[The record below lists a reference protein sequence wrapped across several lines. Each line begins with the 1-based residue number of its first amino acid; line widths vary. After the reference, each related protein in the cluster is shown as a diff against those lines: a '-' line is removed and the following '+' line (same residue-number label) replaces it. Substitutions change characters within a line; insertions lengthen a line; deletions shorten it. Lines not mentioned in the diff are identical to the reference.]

1 MEGFR
6 GYVHS
11 LRPFLRDDRVF
22 ANLVVY
28 AENGFRMD
36 VGTVDVATGEMRPL
50 IEDGGNP
57 RFHADTG
64 QLLFSRKETLL
75 AVPFDPASM
84 TIAGAPVALMDG
96 MRTDATWTPA
106 TFFLGNDGS
115 LFYAPGGRAGTRRR
129 IVLVDESG
137 KVTPWSDERRA
148 FQGALAASPDGQT
161 LAVTITNPESLD
173 ETYLVDRSRRTL
185 RRFMAIPGT
194 DVDVPLFSPD
204 GKSLVFART
213 ARTEED
219 GIYLAPLDGS
229 RPPVRLHKTTGA
241 AGETFPVGWTPEG
254 DLLIADR
261 TKARLTVHRLVLRG
275 RTEARIE
282 PFSVG
287 KGRVGLPA
295 FSPDGR
301 WVAYPSNES
310 GQYEV
315 YVAPYRDGRAGDPA
329 PSVSHGQG
337 YRPIWS
343 GDGKALYFA
352 GEDGRLY
359 KVRAG
364 AAPGTFLDPEP
375 LFSPEDIGLLD
386 AVTSLRALP
395 QGGFAAAVRGE
406 EEVEPRFAHVVLNWT
421 RELEQRTKAAGA
433 AEPR

>member
-1 MEGFR
+1 
-6 GYVHS
+6 
-11 LRPFLRDDRVF
+11 
-22 ANLVVY
+22 
-28 AENGFRMD
+28 
-36 VGTVDVATGEMRPL
+36 
-50 IEDGGNP
+50 
-57 RFHADTG
+57 
-64 QLLFSRKETLL
+64 
-75 AVPFDPASM
+75 
-84 TIAGAPVALMDG
+84 
-96 MRTDATWTPA
+96 
-106 TFFLGNDGS
+106 
-115 LFYAPGGRAGTRRR
+115 
-129 IVLVDESG
+129 
-137 KVTPWSDERRA
+137 
-148 FQGALAASPDGQT
+148 
-161 LAVTITNPESLD
+161 
-173 ETYLVDRSRRTL
+173 
-185 RRFMAIPGT
+185 
-194 DVDVPLFSPD
+194 
-204 GKSLVFART
+204 
-213 ARTEED
+213 
-219 GIYLAPLDGS
+219 
-229 RPPVRLHKTTGA
+229 
-241 AGETFPVGWTPEG
+241 VGWTPEG